1 MIKAIVILFAMLLLS
16 SCLSKPNQLDYRDG
30 TEQLALLGIPFWV
43 DDRDGTHTEL
53 IYGGRSGS
61 EIVIVLREKVGND
74 TSPTNKQ
81 YKFDLSDSN
90 VVTVDKYRL
99 KIIMAYEADMM
110 FRFVVN

>member
-1 MIKAIVILFAMLLLS
+1 LLRTIVIFLAMLLLA
-16 SCLSKPNQLDYRDG
+16 SCLSKPNQINYRDG

-43 DDRDGTHTEL
+43 DDTEGTHTEL

-61 EIVIVLREKVGND
+61 EIVIFLREKVGND

-81 YKFDLSDSN
+81 YKFDLSESN

-99 KIIMAYEADMM
+99 EIIMAYEADMM

>member
-1 MIKAIVILFAMLLLS
+1 MIRAIVILFAMLLLS
-16 SCLSKPNQLDYRDG
+16 SCLSKPNQLNYRDG
-30 TEQLALLGIPFWV
+30 TEQLALLGVPFWA
-43 DDRDGTHTEL
+43 DDREGTHTEL

-61 EIVIVLREKVGND
+61 EIVIILSEKVGND

-81 YKFDLSDSN
+81 YKFDLSENN

-99 KIIMAYEADMM
+99 EIIMAYEADMM

>member
-1 MIKAIVILFAMLLLS
+1 MLRTIVIFLAMLLLA
-16 SCLSKPNQLDYRDG
+16 SCLSKPNQPSYRDG
-30 TEQLALLGIPFWV
+30 TEQLALLGIPFWA

-61 EIVIVLREKVGND
+61 EIVIFLREKVGND

-81 YKFDLSDSN
+81 YKFDLSESN